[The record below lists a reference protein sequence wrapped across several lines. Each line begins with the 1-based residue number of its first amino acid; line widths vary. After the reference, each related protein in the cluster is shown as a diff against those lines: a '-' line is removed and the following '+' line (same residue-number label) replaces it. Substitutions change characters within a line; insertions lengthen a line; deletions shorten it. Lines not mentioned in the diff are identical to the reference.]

1 VQGSEE
7 EVWEVVEGWCA
18 FSGRAPSHALLS
30 TVRYGRMDTQYFRR
44 RVALHPLLR
53 DSPLPALVD
62 AYQAAPACHPIPAFA
77 APRNTSEVL
86 LVFGGWS
93 EGNAVMS
100 VSVYNPV
107 LNSWLE
113 AELELPVAW
122 AYMAAVYHAG
132 SVYLVGGR
140 AIMDEARSHRQ
151 VWRLHLASLTWHK
164 LTLLQESRNYLST
177 LLLNGNIYAVGG
189 NNGRTRLNTV
199 ERYDISANQWIAAP
213 SMRFMRSDAAAV
225 ALNGSIFAMGGF
237 DGFNPVE
244 TMEEYKPNTGKWE
257 NGKRMSEAKSGI
269 KAVAWRNKIYVT
281 GGWNGNERL
290 RSCEVFDPKT
300 GKWRKIGSMATAR
313 SNHSLSVVNGRL
325 VVAGGY
331 DGTSTTAHVEM
342 YDFETDTWSEVCPL
356 AAKRSALS
364 CCTVPLAALGP
375 QLRERLL
382 SRAATSQQDQT
393 LLNPEPGT
401 GGGGAPHQME
411 GLETEAE
418 FQLFGDS
425 DSEDE
430 DMGEAYDWEGHNLSE
445 DDTDME

>member
-1 VQGSEE
+1 
-7 EVWEVVEGWCA
+7 
-18 FSGRAPSHALLS
+18 
-30 TVRYGRMDTQYFRR
+30 
-44 RVALHPLLR
+44 
-53 DSPLPALVD
+53 
-62 AYQAAPACHPIPAFA
+62 
-77 APRNTSEVL
+77 
-86 LVFGGWS
+86 
-93 EGNAVMS
+93 
-100 VSVYNPV
+100 
-107 LNSWLE
+107 
-113 AELELPVAW
+113 
-122 AYMAAVYHAG
+122 
-132 SVYLVGGR
+132 
-140 AIMDEARSHRQ
+140 
-151 VWRLHLASLTWHK
+151 
-164 LTLLQESRNYLST
+164 
-177 LLLNGNIYAVGG
+177 
-189 NNGRTRLNTV
+189 
-199 ERYDISANQWIAAP
+199 
-213 SMRFMRSDAAAV
+213 
-225 ALNGSIFAMGGF
+225 
-237 DGFNPVE
+237 
-244 TMEEYKPNTGKWE
+244 
-257 NGKRMSEAKSGI
+257 
-269 KAVAWRNKIYVT
+269 
-281 GGWNGNERL
+281 
-290 RSCEVFDPKT
+290 
-300 GKWRKIGSMATAR
+300 MATAR

-331 DGTSTTAHVEM
+331 DGTSTTAQVEM